1 MSTWVAE
8 TTNGYCSTRHR
19 HINDDMVRAG
29 PPPSIDMMR
38 QNDCLLG
45 VSVGF
50 LLPLSVGR
58 CAPTVQ
64 FRLWAA
70 TLSSSGSFVT
80 FVVTLLKRL
89 KPYYTSTPHVEGTS
103 SSRDIEDEIDSMI
116 LQLSISTG
124 VTPVLVIF
132 LGLKP
137 LTEMIV
143 SGSFRTTYS
152 LGNRM

>member
-58 CAPTVQ
+58 CAPTVTAQVMGGHPEFEWQ
-64 FRLWAA
+64 FCNLCCYIIEKVKA
-70 TLSSSGSFVT
+70 
-80 FVVTLLKRL
+80 LLHQYAPR
-89 KPYYTSTPHVEGTS
+89 
-103 SSRDIEDEIDSMI
+103 
-116 LQLSISTG
+116 
-124 VTPVLVIF
+124 
-132 LGLKP
+132 
-137 LTEMIV
+137 
-143 SGSFRTTYS
+143 
-152 LGNRM
+152 

>member
-1 MSTWVAE
+1 M
-8 TTNGYCSTRHR
+8 
-19 HINDDMVRAG
+19 RAHG
-29 PPPSIDMMR
+29 P
-38 QNDCLLG
+38 
-45 VSVGF
+45 
-50 LLPLSVGR
+50 
-58 CAPTVQ
+58 VQ
-64 FRLWAA
+64 VMGGHPEFEWQFCNLCCYIIEK
-70 TLSSSGSFVT
+70 V
-80 FVVTLLKRL
+80 K

-143 SGSFRTTYS
+143 SWDPFEPPTRWATAGQPYVKFNQERSQVTYWIQSRRCWLLGAGSWELPLAPMLS
-152 LGNRM
+152 

>member
-80 FVVTLLKRL
+80 FVVTLLKVGRCFIL
-89 KPYYTSTPHVEGTS
+89 IGCTFVCVAFFVFRHHVEV
-103 SSRDIEDEIDSMI
+103 R
-116 LQLSISTG
+116 LLRHH
-124 VTPVLVIF
+124 VAVF
-132 LGLKP
+132 CWC
-137 LTEMIV
+137 
-143 SGSFRTTYS
+143 
-152 LGNRM
+152 